1 MSAYDVAIIGGGPG
15 GYVAAIKAAQL
26 GGKVCLIEKAAFGGT
41 CLNRGCIPTKTLF
54 SVASLATQIRDAA
67 GFGLKIH
74 GAEVDYPQVI
84 AHKNATVKQLK
95 GGIAKLLKGN
105 DVNTINGMGMLTS
118 RHTIE
123 VVKSDGARM
132 EIAAERIIIA
142 TGSEPANI
150 PVFEIDERQVLTTT
164 GGLEL
169 TELPSSII
177 IIGGGVSGCEFA
189 SIFNGLGS
197 QVTIL
202 ELLPN
207 ILATEDRQLVRQ
219 LRVFMK
225 RKGIE
230 IQTEANVTSVE
241 KCETGVTAT
250 LESGEKICAEKML
263 ISIGRKLNSEGVGLE
278 AVGIRT
284 SADGKIIVND
294 QMETNVPGIY
304 AVGDV
309 ASRYLL
315 AHVASA
321 EGIVAAQNCMGGN
334 ARMDYSTVPWCVF
347 TIPELARVGMTEEE
361 ATNEG
366 YEIKIGR
373 FPYAASGKALGM
385 RETEGFVKVVS
396 ESESGEILGV
406 HILGAH
412 ASDLIH
418 EAVVAIRLGASVGDL
433 AHTIHAHPTLAEAVM
448 ESAEAAYDRAIHM
461 L

>member
-26 GGKVCLIEKAAFGGT
+26 GGKVCLIEKAEFGGT

-54 SVASLATQIRDAA
+54 SVARLATQVQDAA

-74 GAEVDYPQVI
+74 GVEVDYPQVL
-84 AHKNATVKQLK
+84 AHKNATVKQLN
-95 GGIAKLLKGN
+95 GGIGKLLKGN
-105 DVNTINGMGMLTS
+105 DVHSINGIGTLTS
-118 RHTIE
+118 RNTIE
-123 VVKSDGARM
+123 AVKPDGTRV

-169 TELPSSII
+169 TELPSSMI

-189 SIFNGLGS
+189 SIFNGLGC

-202 ELLPN
+202 ELLPT
-207 ILATEDRQLVRQ
+207 ILAAEDKQIVRQ

-230 IQTEANVTSVE
+230 IQTKANVTRVE

-250 LESGEKICAEKML
+250 LDSGDKISAEKML

-278 AVGIRT
+278 TVGIRA
-284 SADGKIIVND
+284 SADGRIIVND

-321 EGIVAAQNCMGGN
+321 EGVVAAQNCMGGR

-385 RETEGFVKVVS
+385 RESEGFVKIISDS
-396 ESESGEILGV
+396 ESEDILGV